1 MEAAENIFPFAR
13 PSGVGIVA
21 ADRRVIHARHLF
33 PSCLL
38 YKSFTALVFRIL
50 LKTRRLIA
58 WVAPSMPR
66 R

>member
-1 MEAAENIFPFAR
+1 MGAAENIFPFAR
-13 PSGVGIVA
+13 PSGVGIVV
-21 ADRRVIHARHLF
+21 ADRHEIHTRHLV
-33 PSCLL
+33 PSCLP